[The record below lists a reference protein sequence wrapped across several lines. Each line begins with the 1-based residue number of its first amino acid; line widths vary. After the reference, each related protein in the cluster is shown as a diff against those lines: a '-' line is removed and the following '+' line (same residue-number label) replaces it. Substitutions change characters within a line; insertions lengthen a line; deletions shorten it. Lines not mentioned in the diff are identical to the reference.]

1 MSSFVSF
8 CVEVILQKRSN
19 LQKDV
24 QNFRI
29 PFLLNQKMLIQLDLS
44 QIIIIHETQP
54 EEAS

>member
-29 PFLLNQKMLIQLDLS
+29 PCLLNQKMLIQLDLS